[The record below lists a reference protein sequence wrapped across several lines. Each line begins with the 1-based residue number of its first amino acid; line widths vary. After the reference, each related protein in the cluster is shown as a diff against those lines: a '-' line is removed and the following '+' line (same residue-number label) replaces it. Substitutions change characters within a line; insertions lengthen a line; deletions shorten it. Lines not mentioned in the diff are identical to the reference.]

1 MFVGGPPG
9 AGLLVMRL
17 AASLVLIAD
26 SMTVLMSGGPVSLS
40 IAWPALH
47 LVLAIFLLVGLW
59 TPLASSLVALIE
71 AARLL
76 SHPDKD
82 WSTHLLLAALA
93 LALAFVG
100 PGVWSID
107 ARLFGWRRIEL
118 RDRHSRTHS
127 IKG

>member
-1 MFVGGPPG
+1 MFAGGLPG
-9 AGLLVMRL
+9 AGLLVLRL
-17 AASLVLIAD
+17 AASIVLIAE
-26 SMTVLMSGGPVSLS
+26 STTALLSGGPVTLS
-40 IAWPALH
+40 IAWPALQS
-47 LVLAIFLLVGLW
+47 VLAILLLVGVW
-59 TPLASSLVALIE
+59 TPLASSLVASIE

-93 LALAFVG
+93 LALALVG

-118 RDRHSRTHS
+118 RDRHSRTPS